1 MRRLTIR
8 DFLTLAFILAG
19 TVPLVLFTGAF
30 WAVLRGHLDDDI
42 GSATRGSL
50 RAVAVQTSALVLQE
64 PRRLLPAVL
73 LLSDISPERQ
83 YLEEI
88 LRAASV
94 PRPEIIEM
102 AFLSGNG
109 TVEAVYP
116 GRVLEPGAPYPSRID
131 HSHGIVKYSRPF
143 AFDGG
148 HPAVIEAR
156 YETQRRTAV
165 ALIGLG
171 DLSSKLVLSL
181 HSSRD
186 RVGVVDDEGRYLL
199 CSDPSRVGTV
209 AESAGAA
216 IGSSPLLS
224 REPDGDFYVLSED
237 IPGSEWR
244 VLYHRSRA
252 EADGP
257 ADAYFR
263 LVLAMG
269 ALGIVGAG
277 GFALGIW
284 RTVRKPFQELVSGIR
299 SFEAGNY
306 GQRLRAASFDAEF
319 AAIAEAFNEM
329 AASIERRDREVRTA
343 ERRAAAALAEK
354 TQLIQEIYHRV
365 KNNQQLVVS
374 ILRMQADG
382 ASTPEERESL
392 RTAQDRMY
400 AMALAHDLV
409 YEAKDLAVIEIG
421 DFVRRLLS
429 NYLQSAGPRT
439 RRVEFEGE
447 GIEVSLERAIPFALA
462 LNEMLAAVL
471 RESESAAEEP
481 PVRISMRK
489 AAGASGTGEAE
500 VVVSTSISPTQGDI
514 LVHEFALNA
523 LLVQTLAGQLGG
535 TGRWFSAADGGAV
548 RAELRFPI

>member
-1 MRRLTIR
+1 MRRLSIR
-8 DFLTLAFILAG
+8 DLLTVAFILAG

-42 GSATRGSL
+42 GSATRGAL

-73 LLSDISPERQ
+73 LLSDISPERR

-102 AFLSGNG
+102 AFLGGDG

-116 GRVLEPGAPYPSRID
+116 GRVLEPGAPYPSRVD
-131 HSHGIVKYSRPF
+131 HSHGIIQYSRPF
-143 AFDGG
+143 AFDSG

-171 DLSSKLVLSL
+171 NLSSKLVLSL

-186 RVGVVDDEGRYLL
+186 RVGVVDEDGRYVL
-199 CSDPSRVGTV
+199 CSDPSRVGTA

-216 IGSSPLLS
+216 IDEAPILV
-224 REPDGDFYVLSED
+224 READGDFYVLSEA

-269 ALGIVGAG
+269 ALGILAAAG
-277 GFALGIW
+277 FSLAVW
-284 RTVRKPFQELVSGIR
+284 RTVKKPFLELVSGIR
-299 SFEAGNY
+299 SFEAGHY
-306 GQRLRAASFDAEF
+306 GQRLRPVAFDAELG
-319 AAIAEAFNEM
+319 AIVDAFNEM
-329 AASIERRDREVRTA
+329 ASSIERRDREVRTA
-343 ERRAAAALAEK
+343 ERQAAAALEEK

-392 RTAQDRMY
+392 RIAQDRMF

-439 RRVEFEGE
+439 RRVELEGE

-471 RESESAAEEP
+471 RDSESAAEGP
-481 PVRISMRK
+481 PVLVTMRK
-489 AAGASGTGEAE
+489 TAGGSGAGEAE
-500 VVVSTSISPTQGDI
+500 VAVSTSISPTQGDI

-535 TGRWFSAADGGAV
+535 TGRWFSAADGAVV